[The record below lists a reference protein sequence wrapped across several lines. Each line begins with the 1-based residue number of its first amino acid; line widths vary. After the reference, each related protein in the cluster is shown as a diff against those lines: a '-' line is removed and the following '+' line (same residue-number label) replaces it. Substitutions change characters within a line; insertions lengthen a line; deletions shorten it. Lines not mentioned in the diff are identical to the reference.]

1 MFGRKKKFDESEDM
15 ELLSGEAGSTEPSER
30 SLLDEWEDDQEAQE
44 EEERRLFYVGMTR
57 ARDELILTT
66 SGEPSCF
73 LKDLSGQWLCRQE
86 AEEGRGQKPRQM
98 SLFDFL

>member
-44 EEERRLFYVGMTR
+44 EEER
-57 ARDELILTT
+57 
-66 SGEPSCF
+66 
-73 LKDLSGQWLCRQE
+73 K
-86 AEEGRGQKPRQM
+86 AEEEGEGGKAEKGEASAYACAEEKAQETYHYRRNRCRPAGCHGASEPVCA
-98 SLFDFL
+98 